1 MLKQSLK
8 MSMGFAERTF
18 GQIKKRSTP
27 VAALLDIGNN
37 SRSLNVSGSWAN
49 ELLHAGWSLLGLTR
63 FVAHLAY
70 SRSTADRYAVHYCTR
85 GGQPS

>member
-8 MSMGFAERTF
+8 MSMGFAERTL

-37 SRSLNVSGSWAN
+37 NRSLNVSGSWAD
-49 ELLHAGWSLLGLTR
+49 EFLHAGRSLSGTSR
-63 FVAHLAY
+63 FVAHLAS
-70 SRSTADRYAVHYCTR
+70 SRSTAERDAVRRCTR

>member
-27 VAALLDIGNN
+27 VVALLDIGNN
-37 SRSLNVSGSWAN
+37 SRGLNVSGSWAD
-49 ELLHAGWSLLGLTR
+49 ELLHAGWSLLGVSC
-63 FVAHLAY
+63 FVAHLVY
-70 SRSTADRYAVHYCTR
+70 SRSTADRYAVHHCTR
-85 GGQPS
+85 RGQPS